1 MMKSPKKSVGVLMP
15 LELYEQIREQAER
28 KDRTMPGYI
37 RQVLK
42 RYLWYVEHEPEALT
56 GRWEIR

>member
-1 MMKSPKKSVGVLMP
+1 MMKGPKKSVGVLMP

-42 RYLWYVEHEPEALT
+42 RYLWYVEPEPEALT
-56 GRWEIR
+56 G